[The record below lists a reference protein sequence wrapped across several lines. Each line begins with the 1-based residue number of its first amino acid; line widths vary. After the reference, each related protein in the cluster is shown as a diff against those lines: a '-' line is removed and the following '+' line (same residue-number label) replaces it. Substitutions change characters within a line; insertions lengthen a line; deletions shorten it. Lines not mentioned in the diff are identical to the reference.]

1 MVESVP
7 YERVTPIFSI
17 LPREK
22 ANGRRSWG
30 VLTPRE
36 TMGDRDST
44 GFNLPEDLLLGDDE
58 ILDAQPVDSHRI
70 NGGWVAVLGMS
81 RFLRRTTRRKLPQ

>member
-70 NGGWVAVLGMS
+70 NGGWVFAQTQSAEPLA
-81 RFLRRTTRRKLPQ
+81 LRAAR